1 MLTEVQQVVVH
12 YFILK
17 QKKRYSFLAFIDQN
31 GRIVLLAGVIYV
43 FSDSNFVLIQ
53 LDTIETTL

>member
-1 MLTEVQQVVVH
+1 MAGL
-12 YFILK
+12 F
-17 QKKRYSFLAFIDQN
+17 AFIDQN

>member
-17 QKKRYSFLAFIDQN
+17 QKKDILSWLIDQN
-31 GRIVLLAGVIYV
+31 GRIILLAGVIYV

-53 LDTIETTL
+53 LDTTETTL

>member
-12 YFILK
+12 YFILE
-17 QKKRYSFLAFIDQN
+17 QKKDILSWLIDQN